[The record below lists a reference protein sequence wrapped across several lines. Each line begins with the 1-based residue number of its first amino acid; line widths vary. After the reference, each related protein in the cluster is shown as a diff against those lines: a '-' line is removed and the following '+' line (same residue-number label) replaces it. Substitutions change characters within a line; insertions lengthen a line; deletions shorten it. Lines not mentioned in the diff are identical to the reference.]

1 MQTEYITTIKLTA
14 SEGHWLTDGT
24 DYAKVTFLAQG
35 VDPAIWYEIT
45 DAEYERI
52 MAEQEKAHHEM

>member
-1 MQTEYITTIKLTA
+1 MQKEYITTIRLIA
-14 SEGHWLTDGT
+14 SEGHFITNGT

-35 VDPAIWYEIT
+35 VDPATWYEIT

-52 MAEQEKAHHEM
+52 MAEQEKAAEQI